1 MRSLLVR
8 VLLAAGALTAC
19 DSSSSGGAPGD
30 SLVGDSQM
38 IDLGASHDQM
48 NESAPDQAVLD
59 VGGGEAPSA
68 DVVLPDASPGC
79 SYAVVDEK
87 VVLCGPVY
95 TYVLKHGLTSGPGAC
110 RSSYWAVKGAGGQH
124 ATPSDAAAAAGCA
137 TDCIWSKAVSV
148 TLLHCGQKTGYIQ
161 FEAPGCDPLL
171 QFPDGY
177 YPSFEAY
184 QTAHPCLDG
193 GTGG

>member
-1 MRSLLVR
+1 MRSVLVG
-8 VLLAAGALTAC
+8 VLLAAVALAAC
-19 DSSSSGGAPGD
+19 ESDSSSGTPGD
-30 SLVGDSQM
+30 SQVGDFQA
-38 IDLGASHDQM
+38 IDLGADDQRE
-48 NESAPDQAVLD
+48 ESAPDQAAQD

-68 DVVLPDASPGC
+68 DVMSPDASPGC

-87 VVLCGPVY
+87 VVLCGSAY
-95 TYVLKHGLTSGPGAC
+95 TYVLKLNLTTGPSAC
-110 RSSYWAVKGAGGQH
+110 SASYWVVKGASGQH
-124 ATPSDAAAAAGCA
+124 ATPADAAAAAGCA
-137 TDCIWSKAVSV
+137 TNCIWSKAVSV

-184 QTAHPCLDG
+184 ETAHPCLDG
-193 GTGG
+193 GTSG